1 MKAREEKLWSWHE
14 RSRPKTF
21 NTALN
26 RLFLKSGYTLTER
39 ALAIAAGVSRASVHE
54 WLEGRS
60 IPSDAELFAVAG
72 AFCLNRYSRV
82 NCTQRDRIF
91 FELQA
96 IANYERR
103 IIEAQRKDEER

>member
-1 MKAREEKLWSWHE
+1 MKREEKLWSWHE

-21 NTALN
+21 NVALE
-26 RLFLKSGYTLTER
+26 RLMLKSGFTLTER
-39 ALAIAAGVSRASVHE
+39 ALAIAAGVSRASVAE
-54 WLEGRS
+54 WLDGRS

-72 AFCLNRYSRV
+72 AFCLNRFSRV
-82 NCTQRDRIF
+82 HCTQRDRIY

-103 IIEAQRKDEER
+103 VIEAQKDEE